1 MAKITLHDLD
11 NRPIEVLVSYIDK
24 LVLIENH
31 VYFQELKTQIILNP
45 NSIICS
51 GRSNWIYVKET
62 PEQIKSLI
70 AIANKIFDEN

>member
-11 NRPIEVLVSYIDK
+11 NRPIEILVSYIDK

-62 PEQIKSLI
+62 PEQIKSFI
-70 AIANKIFDEN
+70 ARANKILGEN